1 MASQFHEIDPAQF
14 TRYWLDIPYGD
25 DPRQAMDVW
34 LPDEGDGPFPLI
46 VFTHGGGWVGGDKR
60 EDTMP
65 GAFKVMSQ
73 GYALACINYRIAPD
87 VVWPAPLEDV
97 RCAIRYLRA
106 HADELCLKTDKIAAW
121 GNSAG
126 AHINNMIA
134 ALGGRPIMKGKE
146 MGYPDEDDSIQCLVS
161 LYGPTDMYQID
172 LCNRLPESAVI
183 DATGGTQVAADQ
195 GEGMV
200 FPHNLIMGF
209 KNSRNPAAASFGSP
223 INFVTEDFPPAY
235 LMHGIKDPVVPYT
248 QSVSFMNKINET
260 CHDQR
265 YKLRLFEDAI
275 HGDPAMK
282 TDEVVDEILDFI
294 DAVIWDGPHARTPL
308 PEQIAVVSGDAEKA
322 DAFEKSA

>member
-1 MASQFHEIDPAQF
+1 MASKFHEIDPSQF
-14 TRYWLDIPYGD
+14 KRHWLDVAYGD
-25 DPRQAMDVW
+25 DPRQNMDIW

-73 GYALACINYRIAPD
+73 GYALACVNYRLAPD

-97 RCAIRYLRA
+97 RCAIRFLRA
-106 HADELCLKTDKIAAW
+106 HAQDYRLKTDKIAAW

-146 MGYPDEDDSIQCLVS
+146 MGYPEVDDSIQCLVS
-161 LYGPTDMYQID
+161 LYGPSDMYQID
-172 LCNRLPESAVI
+172 LCNRLPESAI
-183 DATGGTQVAADQ
+183 ADATGGTETAPGR

-209 KNSRNPAAASFGSP
+209 KNSRNPAAASFGGP
-223 INFVTEDFPPAY
+223 INFVTADFPPAF
-235 LMHGIKDPVVPYT
+235 LMHGIKDPIVPYT

-260 CHDQR
+260 CHEER
-265 YKLRLFEDAI
+265 CTTKLFEDAV
-275 HGDPAMK
+275 HGDPVMK
-282 TDEVVDEILDFI
+282 TDEVVNEILDFI
-294 DAVIWDGPHARTPL
+294 DSVIWEGVHERTEL
-308 PEQIAVVSGDAEKA
+308 PREVAVVSGDPSKA
-322 DAFEKSA
+322 DAFEK